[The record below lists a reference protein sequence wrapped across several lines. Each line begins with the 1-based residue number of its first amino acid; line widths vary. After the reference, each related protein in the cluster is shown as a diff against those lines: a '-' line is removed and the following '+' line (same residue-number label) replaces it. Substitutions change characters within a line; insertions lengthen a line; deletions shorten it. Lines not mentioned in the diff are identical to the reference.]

1 MKKIC
6 AKILIMALVLQSV
19 YLTINVTNES
29 AKAATLNLH
38 NPTMVNGVSTW
49 DCVYFGTY
57 WQNDTNGD
65 GVADQNDAKEP
76 IKWRVLQVD
85 GDDVFLMSDK
95 NLDCQ
100 KYNNN
105 EVDVTWETCSLRAW
119 LFSNFYRRAFSTAEQ
134 NAIKVTTVVN
144 DKNEVYGTSGG
155 KATEDKV
162 YIPSIKEIS
171 NTKYGFDG
179 VYSNRSN
186 TRAVKNTVY
195 TAQRCKTK
203 EYGAWWL
210 RTPGANRQQAALVD
224 GWGYVYGGKEYSGLS
239 VTKEFLVVCPVM
251 HISISSTLGKLELAG
266 TVSSDGIET
275 TPEVTSTSTPTPI
288 LKPTSTPAPTQ
299 TSAIVPEITPTAD
312 VTSKTTITPTVTPN
326 PTAKATKNPQKETI
340 ASALQNKTANNTLAR
355 STVKMGKI
363 FNDKGINY
371 KITKLTEK
379 KGKLTLISVKNKK
392 TKKVTIP
399 KEVKKYGYKFTIT
412 QISKNVFTRCK
423 KLKQLTIKSRTI
435 TKIGKNKFPKK
446 CKIVVPQVMK
456 KRYTKLLKKCRR

>member
-1 MKKIC
+1 MKKTC
-6 AKILIMALVLQSV
+6 AKLLIMALVLQSV
-19 YLTINVTNES
+19 YLKMNVTNES

-49 DCVYFGTY
+49 DCVYLGTY

-105 EVDVTWETCSLRAW
+105 EVDVTWETCTLRTW
-119 LFSNFYRRAFSTAEQ
+119 LYSNFYRKAFSTEEQ

-155 KATEDKV
+155 NTTKDKI
-162 YIPSIKEIS
+162 YIPSIKEVT
-171 NTKYGFDG
+171 NTKYGF
-179 VYSNRSN
+179 VNYNSRNV
-186 TRAVKNTVY
+186 TRKAKNTAY
-195 TAQRCKTK
+195 TMNYFINQSNVSQ
-203 EYGAWWL
+203 YGVWWI
-210 RTPGANRQQAALVD
+210 RTPGANHQQAAIVD
-224 GWGYVYGGKEYSGLS
+224 GPGYVFGDSYYSGLS
-239 VTKEFLVVCPVM
+239 VVDKYVVVRPVM
-251 HISISSTLGKLELAG
+251 HISLSALDKLEFAG
-266 TVSSDGIET
+266 TVSSDGEEIE
-275 TPEVTSTSTPTPI
+275 
-288 LKPTSTPAPTQ
+288 PTQ
-299 TSAIVPEITPTAD
+299 TPIVTPTAE
-312 VTSKTTITPTVTPN
+312 TSITPTVTPN

-340 ASALQNKTANNTLAR
+340 ASALPDKTTNNILAK

-371 KITKLTEK
+371 KITKLTGK

-392 TKKVTIP
+392 TKKITIP
-399 KEVKKYGYKFTIT
+399 KEIKKYGYKFTIT
-412 QISKNVFTRCK
+412 QIGKNVFTRCK

-446 CKIVVPQVMK
+446 CKIVVPQAMK
-456 KRYTKLLKKCRR
+456 KKYTRLLKKG